1 MQPDSHQKSLAL
13 ELGQV
18 LARRDDSEFA
28 AAEIAPELQ
37 SLPAWRDYFGAVNT
51 SRAQAAIIGR
61 YLVGLGALPAR
72 RDRSRGSLYK
82 REEVLKFLAH
92 PPETPVSLPGNLGR
106 LLGLENGSAREPA
119 AAAPKSAPANP
130 PRRMDLPAP
139 ALAAAAAPAAIPPP
153 AAPVSPWSP
162 PKPPNATGP
171 YPAWPQPWWGMPG
184 MPGMPGLPPGQT
196 YPGYPPVN
204 PALAD
209 EADPDDA
216 KAELPFAFYW
226 SQIRRHWIKI
236 VALAI
241 VVTIFAGLRV
251 RRIPKLYSS
260 TATLRISAG
269 MAGMGMGGNGYSSD
283 MMDTLGT
290 LMATIM
296 SDVVTRSVMVDA
308 IQYGKLDRDPYL
320 NPGPARAI
328 PVRELDNELAGEI
341 AGSISVSREATTR
354 NILISSTLGN
364 PVTAANV
371 ANAVCHG
378 LIEHEFNTRLRALQ
392 KSSQWMKQQ
401 LAHLRAKVE
410 SSQQALVSYQ
420 KQISVLN
427 PEDRETLMNLR
438 MTQLNQEMGTAQA
451 ARIRY
456 QADAH
461 AIASRH
467 LSDLLATSL
476 GASLKPAIDAVQLA
490 QTHFDLIKAHDGPA
504 NPVYVQA
511 ERRLQV
517 ANLQLNRLRRRASG
531 QIAALYDKAQEHER
545 LLRQALLQIQAKQSS
560 FNAKAVD
567 YTLLQ
572 QEAKDNARLYND
584 LQQRFDDA
592 NLSASFRG
600 QMLRVVNPASP
611 NFFPVYP
618 NVKSSV
624 MLAFLMA
631 VLGGC
636 ALAILAG
643 YMDRTLKSPEE
654 VERLG
659 VRFLGSLP
667 ETDKASELEELL
679 HPAASAEGG
688 QPLHSPYAESVLSL
702 RTAVMLTPGGAEART
717 FSCTSAEPSEGKS
730 TVSTNLAVAMA
741 LHGIKTLLLDAELR
755 RPQAHRHLNVPLRPG
770 LTDVLRGNTPLADC
784 IHPTAQNGLYIM
796 PAGSRSSVTPSQ
808 LLSSGL
814 PGLLEQL
821 KQQFQVIFVDCPP
834 LLGFSE
840 SLTVASLMD
849 AEIVVT
855 RAGKTSREKVRLV
868 LKQLRRSRAHVL
880 GMVLNQVQQRMSPY
894 YSHYENTYYA
904 YSTGEGE

>member
-1 MQPDSHQKSLAL
+1 MQPDSIQKSLAL
-13 ELGQV
+13 ELSQV
-18 LARRDDSEFA
+18 LARREDSEFA

-37 SLPAWRDYFGAVNT
+37 DLPSWRDYFGAVNT

-92 PPETPVSLPGNLGR
+92 PPETPVSLPENLGR
-106 LLGLENGSAREPA
+106 ILGINPA
-119 AAAPKSAPANP
+119 APRGSSSSVPRAGEENP
-130 PRRMDLPAP
+130 PRRMDAP
-139 ALAAAAAPAAIPPP
+139 SAAMAAVAGASPAAIPPP

-184 MPGMPGLPPGQT
+184 MPPPTGQNF
-196 YPGYPPVN
+196 PGYPPFN
-204 PALAD
+204 PAVTEDAEPD
-209 EADPDDA
+209 EA

-236 VALAI
+236 IALAI
-241 VVTIFAGLRV
+241 IVTIFAGLRV

-260 TATLRISAG
+260 TATVRVSAS
-269 MAGMGMGGNGYSSD
+269 MAGMGMGGNGYASD
-283 MMDTLGT
+283 MMDSLST

-308 IQYGKLDRDPYL
+308 IQYGKLDRDSYL

-341 AGSISVSREATTR
+341 AGSISVSREGTTR
-354 NILISSTLGN
+354 NILVSSTLGN

-401 LAHLRAKVE
+401 LANLRAKVE
-410 SSQQALVSYQ
+410 QSQQALVVYQ
-420 KQISVLN
+420 KKIAVLN
-427 PEDRETLMNLR
+427 PEDRESLMNLR
-438 MTQLNQEMGTAQA
+438 MTQLNRDLGVAQSD
-451 ARIRY
+451 RIRY

-461 AIASRH
+461 AIASQH

-476 GASLKPAIDAVQLA
+476 GPSLEPAIAAVQKA
-490 QTHFDLIKAHDGPA
+490 QTHFDEIKAHDGQA

-511 ERRLQV
+511 ARRLQV
-517 ANLQLNRLRRRASG
+517 ANMQLSRLRHQASS
-531 QIAALYDKAQEHER
+531 QIAALYAKASEQER
-545 LLRQALLQIQAKQSS
+545 LLRQALQQAQGKQAS

-567 YTLLQ
+567 YKLLQ
-572 QEAKDNARLYND
+572 QEAKDNAELYND
-584 LQQRFDDA
+584 LQRRFDDA

-611 NFFPVYP
+611 NYGPVYP

-631 VLGGC
+631 LLGGC

-679 HPAASAEGG
+679 HPAAESEGG

-770 LTDVLRGNTPLADC
+770 LTDVLRGSTPLADC
-784 IHPTAQNGLYIM
+784 IHPTSQNGLYVM

-849 AEIVVT
+849 AEIVVA

-868 LKQLRRSRAHVL
+868 LRQLRRSRAHVL

>member
-1 MQPDSHQKSLAL
+1 MQPDSIQKSLAL
-13 ELGQV
+13 ELSQV
-18 LARRDDSEFA
+18 LARREDSEFA
-28 AAEIAPELQ
+28 AVEIASELQ
-37 SLPAWRDYFGAVNT
+37 KLPSWRDYFGAVNT

-82 REEVLKFLAH
+82 REEVLTILAH
-92 PPETPVSLPGNLGR
+92 PPEIPVTLPGNPGR
-106 LLGLENGSAREPA
+106 TFAIHPVAPREPTSSVPRA
-119 AAAPKSAPANP
+119 GAENP
-130 PRRMDLPAP
+130 PRRVELPP
-139 ALAAAAAPAAIPPP
+139 AAMAAAAGASPAAIPPP

-184 MPGMPGLPPGQT
+184 MPPPTGPNF
-196 YPGYPPVN
+196 PGYPPFN
-204 PALAD
+204 PAGTD
-209 EADPDDA
+209 EAEPDDA

-236 VALAI
+236 VALAVI
-241 VVTIFAGLRV
+241 VTIFAGLRV

-260 TATLRISAG
+260 TATLRVSAG

-283 MMDTLGT
+283 MMDTLST

-328 PVRELDNELAGEI
+328 PVRQLDNELAGEI
-341 AGSISVSREATTR
+341 AGSISVSREGTTR

-401 LAHLRAKVE
+401 LANLRAKVE
-410 SSQQALVSYQ
+410 QSQQALVVYQ
-420 KQISVLN
+420 KKIAVLN
-427 PEDRETLMNLR
+427 PDDREGLMNLR
-438 MTQLNQEMGTAQA
+438 MTQLNREMGTAQA
-451 ARIRY
+451 ERIRY

-476 GASLKPAIDAVQLA
+476 GPSLEPAIAAVQKA
-490 QTHFDLIKAHDGPA
+490 QTHFDEIKAHDGPA
-504 NPVYVQA
+504 NPVYIQA

-517 ANLQLNRLRRRASG
+517 AKLQLDRLRRRASG
-531 QIAALYDKAQEHER
+531 QIAALYDKAREHER
-545 LLRQALLQIQAKQSS
+545 LLRQALEQAQAKQAS

-567 YTLLQ
+567 YKLLQ
-572 QEAKDNARLYND
+572 QEAQDNARLYND

-592 NLSASFRG
+592 NLSASFRS
-600 QMLRVVNPASP
+600 QMLRIVNPASP
-611 NFFPVYP
+611 NFAPVYP

-667 ETDKASELEELL
+667 ETDKISELEELL
-679 HPAASAEGG
+679 HPAAEAAESG

-730 TVSTNLAVAMA
+730 TVCTNLAIAMA

-755 RPQAHRHLNVPLRPG
+755 RPQVHRHLNVPPRPG
-770 LTDVLRGNTPLADC
+770 LTDVLRGSTALEDC
-784 IHPTAQNGLYIM
+784 IHPTSQNGLYVM

-821 KQQFQVIFVDCPP
+821 KQQFQVIFVDCTP

-849 AEIVVT
+849 AEIVVA

-868 LKQLRRSRAHVL
+868 LRQLRRSRAHVL

-904 YSTGEGE
+904 YTAGEGE